1 MQSLSEGLDPFIE
14 ASIKGRKALRP
25 GRFPP
30 LHATA
35 DTGRTCIGDASGGTD
50 QKARLKIE
58 SLRSITGTSPWAG
71 D

>member
-1 MQSLSEGLDPFIE
+1 MRSLSEGLDPYIE
-14 ASIKGRKALRP
+14 ASIKGRNALRP

-30 LHATA
+30 LRATA
-35 DTGRTCIGDASGGTD
+35 GAGRKCTTDAPGGID